1 MLLNLL
7 KSLVKQ
13 FYFKFLIKWL
23 VVAAIV
29 GSLSGSASA
38 VFLLLLSWAKNTRET
53 NNWLI
58 FLLPLGGVL
67 VAVAYKYFGRS
78 LGKGNNLIIEEVQS
92 PSKLISFLM
101 APLVLIGTIITHV
114 FGGSAGREGTAVQ
127 MGASLADQLNFLTKF
142 TEEERKILLM
152 CGMAA
157 GFSSLFGT
165 PLAGAVFA
173 LEIIFIGKLL
183 INGIVPVLLSA
194 FVAYYVCELWPVE
207 HTKYSIESIPDLN
220 LINTGWL
227 FASSLAFGI
236 TSRLFSSSLF
246 YLSNWF
252 KKIIPSSLLHPF
264 LGGAIVA
271 GLIYMLG
278 FKYAGLGLDTIVSS
292 FSVQQGFEVFIIKLG
307 LTVLTLSAGFKGGEV
322 TPLFFIGATL
332 GSALSLF
339 IPLPVGFLAG
349 IGFVAVFSGAT
360 NSPFACVLM
369 GLELFSNGSFNLAL
383 TVYLVMG
390 CFVAYYSS
398 GHTGIYS
405 SQIIGRV
412 KYSFVSGVKGKRLLD
427 LMR

>member
-67 VAVAYKYFGRS
+67 VAVAYKFFGRS

-173 LEIIFIGKLL
+173 LEIIFIG
-183 INGIVPVLLSA
+183 
-194 FVAYYVCELWPVE
+194 
-207 HTKYSIESIPDLN
+207 
-220 LINTGWL
+220 
-227 FASSLAFGI
+227 
-236 TSRLFSSSLF
+236 
-246 YLSNWF
+246 
-252 KKIIPSSLLHPF
+252 
-264 LGGAIVA
+264 
-271 GLIYMLG
+271 
-278 FKYAGLGLDTIVSS
+278 
-292 FSVQQGFEVFIIKLG
+292 
-307 LTVLTLSAGFKGGEV
+307 
-322 TPLFFIGATL
+322 
-332 GSALSLF
+332 
-339 IPLPVGFLAG
+339 
-349 IGFVAVFSGAT
+349 
-360 NSPFACVLM
+360 
-369 GLELFSNGSFNLAL
+369 
-383 TVYLVMG
+383 
-390 CFVAYYSS
+390 
-398 GHTGIYS
+398 
-405 SQIIGRV
+405 
-412 KYSFVSGVKGKRLLD
+412 
-427 LMR
+427 